1 MLLLRCGNQTKMKK
15 TAPIRNDY
23 DDDIPYILGGKESIV
38 VFEEDPPPPQFI
50 GLLDQHGKPIYRLAP
65 PRPPIGFHTH
75 PDDAYLY
82 DINPDTDFI
91 YSSEMD
97 GPTDGED

>member
-1 MLLLRCGNQTKMKK
+1 MKK
-15 TAPIRNDY
+15 TGPTRNDF
-23 DDDIPYILGGKESIV
+23 DDDDFLFGGFGAKESIV
-38 VFEEDPPPPQFI
+38 VFEEDPPPPQFT
-50 GLLDQHGKPIYRLAP
+50 GLLNSRGEPIYRISP
-65 PRPPIGFHTH
+65 PRPPIGFHTD

-97 GPTDGED
+97 SSTEGDN